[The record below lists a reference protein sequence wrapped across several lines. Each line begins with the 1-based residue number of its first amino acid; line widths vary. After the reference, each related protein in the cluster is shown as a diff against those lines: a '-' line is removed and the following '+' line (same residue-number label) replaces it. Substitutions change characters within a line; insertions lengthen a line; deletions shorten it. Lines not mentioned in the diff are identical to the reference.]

1 MGKSTSY
8 SDVLRLYTSALR
20 LLEKASLS
28 EASGRIDHAFKV
40 LLEAT
45 SNIIKA
51 LLLYH
56 GRKPLGIKD
65 PLYLASIALD
75 EELIDRSEFSLL
87 VKAVTGKSKGESVA
101 LLKEFIG
108 IIRGKL
114 SSLDPYLDEQ
124 LKLYRY

>member
-20 LLEKASLS
+20 LLEKAGLS
-28 EASGRIDHAFKV
+28 EASGRIDHAFKT

-45 SNIIKA
+45 ANIIKA

-75 EELIDRSEFSLL
+75 EGLIDRSEFSIL
-87 VKAVTGKSKGESVA
+87 VKAVTSRSRIESIA

-108 IIRGKL
+108 IIRGRL
-114 SSLDPYLDEQ
+114 GSLDPYLDEQ

>member
-20 LLEKASLS
+20 LLEKASLD
-28 EASGRIDHAFKV
+28 EASGRMDYAFKV
-40 LLEAT
+40 LLDAT
-45 SNIIKA
+45 ANITKA

-75 EELIDRSEFSLL
+75 EGLVDRSEFSLL
-87 VKAVTGKSKGESVA
+87 VKAVTSRSKSESVT

-108 IIRGKL
+108 IIRRKL
-114 SSLDPYLDEQ
+114 SNLDPYLDEQ